1 MHMANELLSVPVAG
15 ATLGIAAAGLG
26 FVCRK
31 AQRIITSDK
40 LALMGILGAFIF
52 AAQMVNFQLPGMPG
66 TSGHLV
72 GAVLLAVILGP
83 HLAAIVMSSVVIIQ
97 CLIFQDGGLLAL
109 GCNIINMAL
118 VPSYLGYFLYRAVT
132 APHQLNVRERLVSES
147 QNPGAS
153 AAQLV
158 RGSLRIYIGT
168 MLACMIAV
176 EAGAILVPLQTTLS
190 GVLRIPF
197 STFLITMIGVHFLVG
212 LLEGLVTVAVLGY
225 LQQVRPDIVADSLPG
240 KVRLSRKAV
249 LATLVVF
256 TVAIGAGLSLV
267 ASGLPD
273 GLEWSYAERPDQPD
287 FETVVSNED
296 SRVTAVDNFQKKYAP
311 LPDYSRR
318 VSPLG
323 QTEKVDVNVSSGWTS
338 FAGVLG
344 SAITMFF
351 IWLAA
356 RLLIRNPR

>member
-1 MHMANELLSVPVAG
+1 MHIANELLSVPVAG

-31 AQRIITSDK
+31 AKRIITSDK

-52 AAQMVNFQLPGMPG
+52 AAQMVNFQLPAMPG

-72 GAVLLAVILGP
+72 GAVLLSVILGP

-118 VPSYLGYFLYRAVT
+118 VPSYLGYFLYKT
-132 APHQLNVRERLVSES
+132 TT
-147 QNPGAS
+147 GAT
-153 AAQLV
+153 
-158 RGSLRIYIGT
+158 GSSLHRYIGL
-168 MLACMIAV
+168 MLACVIAI
-176 EAGAILVPLQTTLS
+176 EAGAFLVPVQATLS
-190 GVLRIPF
+190 GVLVVPF
-197 STFLITMIGVHFLVG
+197 STFLLTMLGVHSLIG
-212 LLEGLVTVAVLGY
+212 IIEGLITIAVLGY
-225 LQQVRPDIVADSLPG
+225 LQRVRPDVVLDSLPG

-256 TVAIGAGLSLV
+256 TAVTGAGLSLF

-287 FETVVSNED
+287 FKTVVSNED
-296 SRVTAVDNFQKKYAP
+296 SRVTAVDNFQAKYTP

-318 VSPLG
+318 ISPLG
-323 QTEKVDVNVSSGWTS
+323 QTEKVNVNVSSGWTS

-344 SAITMFF
+344 SGVTMTF
-351 IWLAA
+351 IWLTAH
-356 RLLIRNPR
+356 LLRKNKSGDLV

>member
-26 FVCRK
+26 FACRK
-31 AQRIITSDK
+31 AKRIITSDK

-52 AAQMVNFQLPGMPG
+52 AAQMVNFQLPAMPG
-66 TSGHLV
+66 TSGHLI
-72 GAVLLAVILGP
+72 GAVLLSVILGP

-132 APHQLNVRERLVSES
+132 AGQLN
-147 QNPGAS
+147 
-153 AAQLV
+153 
-158 RGSLRIYIGT
+158 SLRIYIGT

-212 LLEGLVTVAVLGY
+212 LLEGLTTVAVLGY
-225 LQQVRPDIVADSLPG
+225 LQQVRPDIVVDSLPG
-240 KVRLSRKAV
+240 KVRLSRKEV

-287 FETVVSNED
+287 FKTAVSNED
-296 SRVTAVDNFQKKYAP
+296 SRIAAVDNFQTRYTP

-318 VSPLG
+318 ISPLG
-323 QTEKVDVNVSSGWTS
+323 QTENIDVNVSSGWTS

-344 SAITMFF
+344 SAITMVF

-356 RLLIRNPR
+356 NLLRKNKSGDLV